1 MERTQITDAYAVDTQ
16 GNGHYSVVAST
27 AAGSNFILCHAFDS
41 EEAAKATAHKV
52 SAAGSIDE
60 ARWVFWRTTYG
71 SAAFEVEEAEA
82 FMYASAIRSGACS
95 ENDPSIPDNIRTLL

>member
-1 MERTQITDAYAVDTQ
+1 MERTPIIDAGAVDTQ
-16 GNGHYSVVAST
+16 GNGHYAVCAST
-27 AAGSNFILCHAFDS
+27 AAGHNFLLCHHFDS
-41 EEAAKATAHKV
+41 REAAEATAHKV
-52 SAAGSIDE
+52 RDAGSIDE

-71 SAAFEVEEAEA
+71 SAAFEAEEAEA

>member
-1 MERTQITDAYAVDTQ
+1 MERTQIIDAGVVDTQ

-27 AAGSNFILCHAFDS
+27 SVGNNFILCHAFES
-41 EEAAKATAHKV
+41 EGAAEAVAHKV
-52 SAAGSIDE
+52 RDAGSIDE

-71 SAAFEVEEAEA
+71 SAAFEAEEAEA